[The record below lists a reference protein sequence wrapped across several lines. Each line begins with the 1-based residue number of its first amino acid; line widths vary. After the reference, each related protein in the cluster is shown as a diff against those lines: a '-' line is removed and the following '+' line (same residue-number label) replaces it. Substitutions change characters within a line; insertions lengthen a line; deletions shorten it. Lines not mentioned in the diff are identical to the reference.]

1 MNISMNTLMHTST
14 PMMPTAPS
22 IAIIPKSVFTITH
35 TQNSWIQVYKIER
48 GANLQPGEY
57 FQNRSGKEKTMTYGQ
72 GRTYKK
78 VEVIGISSAGVE
90 DAIQQAITRAQKSLE
105 KLSWF
110 EVQEVRGHIGD
121 DGKIKEYQVTVRIGF
136 KLD

>member
-1 MNISMNTLMHTST
+1 M
-14 PMMPTAPS
+14 A
-22 IAIIPKSVFTITH
+22 
-35 TQNSWIQVYKIER
+35 
-48 GANLQPGEY
+48 
-57 FQNRSGKEKTMTYGQ
+57 YGN

-121 DGKIKEYQVTVRIGF
+121 DGKVNEYQVVIKVAF
-136 KLD
+136 ELK